1 MIQSKNVL
9 SNGWRGKTRKR
20 RLDVT
25 PQSLLYSLE
34 GAWREKTKEVRVER
48 KVDDDGLSGEVGWEK
63 REKREGKGAAGS
75 GLLLWERVL
84 ERLISLLFPV
94 THALSGKTPR
104 TVDLFG
110 STGTGTKNGDL
121 AVNLEHL
128 NRNKREYSCGL
139 HEA

>member
-9 SNGWRGKTRKR
+9 SNGWREKQEKK

-48 KVDDDGLSGEVGWEK
+48 KVDDGLSGERLVGK
-63 REKREGKGAAGS
+63 SAKKREGKGAAGS

-94 THALSGKTPR
+94 THALSGKTPK
-104 TVDLFG
+104 D
-110 STGTGTKNGDL
+110 
-121 AVNLEHL
+121 
-128 NRNKREYSCGL
+128 C
-139 HEA
+139 